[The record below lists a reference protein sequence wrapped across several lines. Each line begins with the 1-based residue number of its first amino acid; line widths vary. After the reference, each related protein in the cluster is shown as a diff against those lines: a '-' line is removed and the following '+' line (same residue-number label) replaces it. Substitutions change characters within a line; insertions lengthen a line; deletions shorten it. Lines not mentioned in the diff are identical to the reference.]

1 MEKLLSAGD
10 PDLAARDHVRSIT
23 RSAGSSFYWGMR
35 MLPEQRRGAIFAV
48 YAFCRAVDDIADGN
62 ASIEDKRAALDC
74 WSEDIGSLYSPISKT
89 PNTLILRALK
99 QAIQSYGLDK
109 EDFFEIIAGMKM
121 DTDGSMV
128 MPDCKRLQLYC
139 SRVAGAV
146 GLLSVKIFGDSTEP
160 ARFFALNLGTALQ
173 LTNILRDLKDDA
185 RMNRLYLPR
194 EQLDQH
200 DITTLSPEEIL
211 RHPKLPEICA
221 SMAERARGKFIE
233 AEEMLT
239 QSNVRALRPAVVMM
253 MNYRRILDRLITRR
267 WQNLDDDAG
276 LSKPEKLWITLR
288 YGLF

>member
-35 MLPEQRRGAIFAV
+35 MLPEQRRSAIFAV

-62 ASIEDKRAALDC
+62 ASIEDKRAALDG

-99 QAIQSYGLDK
+99 QAIQSYSLDK

-121 DTDGSMV
+121 DTDGSMF

-160 ARFFALNLGTALQ
+160 ARFFALNLGPALQ

-239 QSNVRALRPAVVMM
+239 RSNVRALRPAVVMM